1 MEQQEVWEEGRGSTE
16 SMEGKVEAGSLSS
29 RSLVLGGGRGEATL
43 VVMAKG
49 VGAGEGAVAESAGGT
64 VGAQETRAEMEA
76 RMEADSVGGMVNMEQ
91 QAVAPEAEVEEQV
104 KKVTGAQAAK
114 AAQME
119 KVEMG
124 TTVGPPA
131 PWVSAAATVRVE
143 LAA

>member
-1 MEQQEVWEEGRGSTE
+1 MGEELVVGSAVGT
-16 SMEGKVEAGSLSS
+16 V
-29 RSLVLGGGRGEATL
+29 
-43 VVMAKG
+43 VVMA
-49 VGAGEGAVAESAGGT
+49 VGGKEEADRGNGAWAGLWEMSVETVKLVRAAKAMETAAVEGAKVEEVVT
-64 VGAQETRAEMEA
+64 
-76 RMEADSVGGMVNMEQ
+76 
-91 QAVAPEAEVEEQV
+91 PEAEVEEQV

>member
-1 MEQQEVWEEGRGSTE
+1 MGEELVVGSAVGT
-16 SMEGKVEAGSLSS
+16 V
-29 RSLVLGGGRGEATL
+29 
-43 VVMAKG
+43 VVMAVGGKEEADRG
-49 VGAGEGAVAESAGGT
+49 NGAGAGLWEISVEMVKLVRAAKAMETAAVEGAKE
-64 VGAQETRAEMEA
+64 
-76 RMEADSVGGMVNMEQ
+76 
-91 QAVAPEAEVEEQV
+91 EEQV

-131 PWVSAAATVRVE
+131 PRVPAAATVRVE